1 MVRAAMASAA
11 LLVAAVLF
19 GGTQGLRPPAPDRP
33 LTAKDN
39 DTVVTVGNG
48 TFQLWLPR
56 RGGTQF
62 QWEPTNSGP
71 SILQENRK
79 ARAFKSLTDFLQL
92 VDSTGA
98 EAKGG
103 SPPRVGGFEFQAS
116 TFVLPPASEGKGPFE
131 LELAYCPG
139 KPSEQKGPLYKPAS
153 LNLEERENQPKPN
166 MRFRIRVLRK

>member
-11 LLVAAVLF
+11 LLVAAVLL
-19 GGTQGLRPPAPDRP
+19 GGTQGLRPPASERR

-48 TFQLWLPR
+48 TVQVWLPKK
-56 RGGTQF
+56 GGTQNR
-62 QWEPTNSGP
+62 WEPTTSGA
-71 SILQENRK
+71 STLQENRE
-79 ARAFKSLTDFLQL
+79 ARGFKPLKDFLQL
-92 VDSTGA
+92 VDSARA

-103 SPPRVGGFEFQAS
+103 NPPRVGDFEFQVL

-139 KPSEQKGPLYKPAS
+139 KPSKKGPLFKPAS
-153 LNLEERENQPKPN
+153 LLALDEDKNQPQPN